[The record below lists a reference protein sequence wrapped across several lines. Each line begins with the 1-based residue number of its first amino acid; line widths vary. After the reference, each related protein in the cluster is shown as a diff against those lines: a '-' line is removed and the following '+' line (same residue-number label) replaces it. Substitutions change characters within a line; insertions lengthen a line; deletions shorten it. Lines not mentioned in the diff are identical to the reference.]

1 MVKRTVFFVSDQT
14 GVTAET
20 MGHSLLTQFDGAQ
33 YQSVSMPFIATVGQA
48 EEVVRSIDA
57 AARES
62 ALRPI
67 VFATLVDDTVREIV
81 QGADALVLDFFAA
94 FLGPLET
101 ELGLPSAHA
110 SGRAHGMA
118 DLATY
123 TARINATNYALANDD
138 GAGARDYAS
147 ADVILVGVSR
157 SGKTPTCVFLAL
169 QYGVYAA
176 NYPLAEEDLDS
187 GGLPAVLAP
196 HRHKLFGLTIRAERL
211 QQIRNER
218 RPGSRYASLQQVEY
232 ELRAAVGAVRARR
245 LAVPRHDRVQHRGD
259 RQPHPLS
266 TAPAAARA
274 ALGPVSAQ
282 AGGRGVQE
290 APRGRLR
297 SRRAG
302 DLDDCRPAFTERA
315 LERRPQFRRAARV
328 EAEGAKTFG
337 ERAEVGIAQLDAEVA
352 AGVFLL
358 LVATHVAVS
367 RIVEHDGDQVDAV
380 LDGRGQFLDP
390 EQEAAIAAD
399 GDHGPVG
406 PARPSRRARC

>member
-1 MVKRTVFFVSDQT
+1 VAKRTVFFVSDQT

-20 MGHSLLTQFDGAQ
+20 MGHSLLTQFDAAQ
-33 YQSVSMPFIATVGQA
+33 YQSVSMPFISTIGQA
-48 EEVVRSIDA
+48 EEVVRNINA

-67 VFATLVDDTVREIV
+67 VFATLVDDAVREIV

-94 FLGPLET
+94 FLGPLEA

-147 ADVILVGVSR
+147 ADVVLVGVSR

-187 GGLPAVLAP
+187 GRLPSVLAP

-218 RPGSRYASLQQVEY
+218 RPGSRYASLPQVEY
-232 ELRAAVGAVRARR
+232 ELRAA
-245 LAVPRHDRVQHRGD
+245 
-259 RQPHPLS
+259 S
-266 TAPAAARA
+266 
-274 ALGPVSAQ
+274 AL
-282 AGGRGVQE
+282 
-290 APRGRLR
+290 
-297 SRRAG
+297 
-302 DLDDCRPAFTERA
+302 F
-315 LERRPQFRRAARV
+315 ARV
-328 EAEGAKTFG
+328 GLPYLDTTECSIE
-337 ERAEVGIAQLDAEVA
+337 EIA
-352 AGVFLL
+352 
-358 LVATHVAVS
+358 S
-367 RIVEHDGDQVDAV
+367 RILYRQR
-380 LDGRGQFLDP
+380 LP
-390 EQEAAIAAD
+390 
-399 GDHGPVG
+399 
-406 PARPSRRARC
+406 RRVRL